1 MGLYRTGVSSS
12 GGGSITVDDQLSTTS
27 ENPVQNKVI
36 TNALNNT
43 NTAVSGKQDTL
54 TAGSGINISG
64 NTISIDSS
72 SMSGYQKYISFETSA
87 PSNWEA
93 GVDGELRY
101 YVQTGANMELHG
113 TLYRYTDDI
122 LIGGT
127 SGWYKV
133 YETDVLDSVSSPTVH
148 SALSNIVISDVD
160 IGEGQP
166 LPAGTLYLV
175 VQ

>member
-1 MGLYRTGVSSS
+1 MGLYRTGMSSS
-12 GGGSITVDDQLSTTS
+12 GGGGTITVDDQLSTTS

-36 TNALNNT
+36 TNAMNN
-43 NTAVSGKQDTL
+43 KQETL
-54 TAGSGINISG
+54 TAGSGISISG

-72 SMSGYQKYISFETSA
+72 SMSGYQKYISFETST
-87 PSNWEA
+87 PSNWGT

-113 TLYRYTDDI
+113 TLYRYIDDI

-127 SGWYKV
+127 AGWYKV
-133 YETDVLDSVSSPTVH
+133 YETDILDSVSSPTVH

-166 LPAGTLYLV
+166 LAAGTLYLV